1 MLFRSAVP
9 TANVPFATY
18 KITGLGNPTD
28 DQDAATKYYVDQA
41 VQGLTWKA
49 PVNLIATSNVAMSGS
64 SGTLVIDGDTLT
76 SGESGYRLLLTAQTT
91 DTENGIWVYTDNGST
106 YSMARATDANPYTE
120 LIGATVFVLEGTT
133 EQGTSWSQQNH
144 YLTSFADQDWVQIAG
159 VGLYTA
165 GNGINITSMTISADA
180 GTGITVDGSGINID
194 TSVVVT
200 KYAANVGDGS
210 NTSYTIT
217 HNLNT
222 KDVEV
227 TVYDNSSP
235 YAEVVCDVQHTSTSA
250 ITLLFSVA
258 PTSNQYR
265 VVVHG

>member
-1 MLFRSAVP
+1 MLFRS
-9 TANVPFATY
+9 
-18 KITGLGNPTD
+18 
-28 DQDAATKYYVDQA
+28 
-41 VQGLTWKA
+41 
-49 PVNLIATSNVAMSGS
+49 
-64 SGTLVIDGDTLT
+64 
-76 SGESGYRLLLTAQTT
+76 
-91 DTENGIWVYTDNGST
+91 
-106 YSMARATDANPYTE
+106 
-120 LIGATVFVLEGTT
+120 
-133 EQGTSWSQQNH
+133 
-144 YLTSFADQDWVQIAG
+144 
-159 VGLYTA
+159 
-165 GNGINITSMTISADA
+165 TISADA

>member
-1 MLFRSAVP
+1 MLFRS
-9 TANVPFATY
+9 
-18 KITGLGNPTD
+18 
-28 DQDAATKYYVDQA
+28 
-41 VQGLTWKA
+41 
-49 PVNLIATSNVAMSGS
+49 
-64 SGTLVIDGDTLT
+64 
-76 SGESGYRLLLTAQTT
+76 
-91 DTENGIWVYTDNGST
+91 
-106 YSMARATDANPYTE
+106 
-120 LIGATVFVLEGTT
+120 TT
-133 EQGTSWSQQNH
+133 EGGTSWSQQNH
-144 YLTSFADQDWVQIAG
+144 YLTSFAAQDWVQIAG